1 MKTRAFFMGIFIL
14 MGLSLFLFLA
24 RAAMSPATCGLPPQ
38 EQLTPT
44 VIKGF
49 ISQMKEQLEKD
60 NSQFP
65 ELILRLEKYTSNLDS
80 SAYRAVL
87 SSMIAEM
94 YQNQYRQDRW
104 KIDQRTELGDYVP
117 DDIRE
122 WTTGLFERKI
132 GEQLALSLKPED
144 LLRQTSLAAYQEIL
158 DTKDYTESLYPSL
171 YDFLMDRAIRI
182 QPSVSLY
189 DQWLLSL
196 NERHLRE
203 LYVDVALKRLAFL
216 NSQGELNDERYW
228 SDLLDLEATNSGSNI
243 KTRRNWWSVC
253 TRAWRIL
260 RIV

>member
-1 MKTRAFFMGIFIL
+1 M
-14 MGLSLFLFLA
+14 
-24 RAAMSPATCGLPPQ
+24 
-38 EQLTPT
+38 
-44 VIKGF
+44 
-49 ISQMKEQLEKD
+49 
-60 NSQFP
+60 
-65 ELILRLEKYTSNLDS
+65 
-80 SAYRAVL
+80 
-87 SSMIAEM
+87 
-94 YQNQYRQDRW
+94 
-104 KIDQRTELGDYVP
+104 GDYVP

-203 LYVDVALKRLAFL
+203 L
-216 NSQGELNDERYW
+216 
-228 SDLLDLEATNSGSNI
+228 TNGFFP
-243 KTRRNWWSVC
+243 
-253 TRAWRIL
+253 
-260 RIV
+260 

>member
-122 WTTGLFERKI
+122 QYGSSR
-132 GEQLALSLKPED
+132 PC
-144 LLRQTSLAAYQEIL
+144 RC
-158 DTKDYTESLYPSL
+158 
-171 YDFLMDRAIRI
+171 M
-182 QPSVSLY
+182 
-189 DQWLLSL
+189 
-196 NERHLRE
+196 
-203 LYVDVALKRLAFL
+203 
-216 NSQGELNDERYW
+216 
-228 SDLLDLEATNSGSNI
+228 TNGFFP
-243 KTRRNWWSVC
+243 
-253 TRAWRIL
+253 
-260 RIV
+260 